1 MDETFV
7 VTRDKLDPGTVRIA
21 GRVPRARQADLAG
34 ALSRE
39 ARRGIRR
46 LDLTGLDVLSPA
58 TAEVLLVLAAEVEL
72 ELLVRA
78 GGSLARKVRQF
89 GLDSLAAVRD
99 LPAAPAWVAAS
110 A

>member
-1 MDETFV
+1 
-7 VTRDKLDPGTVRIA
+7 
-21 GRVPRARQADLAG
+21 
-34 ALSRE
+34 
-39 ARRGIRR
+39 
-46 LDLTGLDVLSPA
+46 LDLTGLDMLNPA

-99 LPAAPAWVAAS
+99 LPAASGWVAAS

>member
-1 MDETFV
+1 MDGTFV

-21 GRVPRARQADLAG
+21 GRVPRAHQADLAG

-46 LDLTGLDVLSPA
+46 LDLTGLDALNPA
-58 TAEVLLVLAAEVEL
+58 TAEVLLVLAAEVDL
-72 ELLVRA
+72 ELLVR
-78 GGSLARKVRQF
+78 GGSLARQVRQF
-89 GLDSLAAVRD
+89 GLDGLAAVRD